1 LGDGSKIRSWH
12 DQWCRD
18 VVLKEAYPDLFGIAC
33 TKDASIPTH
42 LEFYGGSNQ
51 WNVSFARTAH
61 DWKMDVFA
69 SFFKVLYSNEDK
81 LRWAPKVGCLGLD
94 PSIVSWFVV
103 NVVASLGRVFSRPRL
118 L

>member
-1 LGDGSKIRSWH
+1 
-12 DQWCRD
+12 
-18 VVLKEAYPDLFGIAC
+18 VVQEAYPDLFGIAC
-33 TKDASIPTH
+33 TKDASVPTH

-81 LRWAPKVGCLGLD
+81 LRWVPSKSGL
-94 PSIVSWFVV
+94 F
-103 NVVASLGRVFSRPRL
+103 RVRSFYCFLVCSERCRFPWKSV
-118 L
+118 